1 MQHTKLTYR
10 IPYPQILHIEDSQ
23 IYHAED
29 KTEIEEEKEE
39 AQADTVGEDLTVDN
53 KSLISESHMGSKRL
67 QELSKKANVG
77 TNLEKSYKETAAKNN
92 SYDLGGIVVHYG
104 SGMRYGHYWSLA
116 RSAGKSPLDG
126 S

>member
-67 QELSKKANVG
+67 
-77 TNLEKSYKETAAKNN
+77 
-92 SYDLGGIVVHYG
+92 
-104 SGMRYGHYWSLA
+104 
-116 RSAGKSPLDG
+116 
-126 S
+126 